1 MELSIWRRI
10 SPEKLEGSCLSGGK
24 TLSKFLGKNREQ
36 LPSWGENPDWISV
49 KNWNGFSQLGGKPGL
64 DFCQKLE
71 WILLVGW
78 KTRTGFLS
86 KTGMESSGWRENTDQ
101 ISAKTGWIL
110 LVGGKTRT
118 GFLSKTGMDSP
129 GWRENPD
136 FCQKLEFLVGGK
148 NTDWISVKNWNG
160 FSWLEGK
167 PGPDFWQKLEW
178 ILLVGG
184 KTWTGLP
191 LENWNGVSR
200 LDGKPGL
207 DFPQK
212 TGMESPSW
220 WENSITPWLESTFPW
235 CAVLQGQAVLAA
247 IRALL
252 LYISHLITASSRYAH
267 GLAWAPPLRAVHGS
281 LNPHSFPQALWIP
294 RGFRSTAASPRPA
307 VETRL
312 WYLKHLLP

>member
-36 LPSWGENPDWISV
+36 LPSWGENPDWISG
-49 KNWNGFSQLGGKPGL
+49 KNWNGFSQLGGKRGL
-64 DFCQKLE
+64 DFWQKLE
-71 WILLVGW
+71 WILP
-78 KTRTGFLS
+78 
-86 KTGMESSGWRENTDQ
+86 
-101 ISAKTGWIL
+101 
-110 LVGGKTRT
+110 VGGKTRT
-118 GFLSKTGMDSP
+118 GFDLKTGMESP
-129 GWRENPD
+129 GWMENPD
-136 FCQKLEFLVGGK
+136 R
-148 NTDWISVKNWNG
+148 ISGKNWNG
-160 FSWLEGK
+160 FSWLDGK
-167 PGPDFWQKLEW
+167 PGLDFWQNLEW

-184 KTWTGLP
+184 KTWTGLR
-191 LENWNGVSR
+191 LENRNGVSR

-307 VETRL
+307 VETWL